1 MDEVSAPASQGPV
14 SDNDVPHRTSND
26 GDVLNPIGRIS
37 PNIDETAPE
46 TTSNNKH
53 LSCKSTTNFSTFNA
67 RTLAI
72 QGRLDELVAN
82 AISHSI
88 DIIAIQEH
96 RFFHPNED
104 RKYHTIGSHQL
115 VTSSAWKNSVNST
128 VGGVGFLLSSKAID
142 NLLKVDP
149 VSPRIMVLELKGN
162 PKTTIVCAYSPCN
175 TSSLDDIDDFY
186 TTLRSTIEQV
196 PLHNF
201 LVIAGDLNAK
211 LGPDEAKFSF
221 NSKTNRNGEMLIDF
235 LEEFNLFISNTSF
248 MKPKGQLWTFE
259 YPSGDRA
266 QLDYLIFRKKWRNS
280 VKDSR
285 AFSSFSSV
293 GSDHRI
299 VSSVVKLSL
308 RSSKKAKPHPMK
320 TIDWKEVS
328 SNPQMSKQ
336 FTLEVYNRFE
346 SLSSSEITTENVD
359 DVYDTLVK
367 STEDVA
373 LATLPKKR
381 SRTQAKPSHSV
392 GVIEARSRLQ
402 AVSLSYHR
410 SPSQSLKIQLIE
422 AKKKLDD
429 AYLNAEVDFI
439 NGKIGRLSQEHISKK
454 HHSAWK
460 TIKEISGKN
469 SGSSVRIKGGSSK
482 KRLESWL
489 SHFQKLLGKNAKTSD
504 SNTLPSVP
512 VSDTLGIDTSPFTIS
527 ELKSATRQLKGS
539 KAFGPDNIPAIIW
552 KDEKF
557 HTLLLNLCNHTLS
570 TSVAPKVWH
579 KSQIIPLPKKGDL
592 SLVTNYRG
600 ISLMAIAAKLYNK
613 MILNRIVPF
622 VEPLLRKNQ
631 NGFRRGR
638 STLSQ
643 ILCLRRI
650 IEESKLSNR
659 DLALVFVDFSKAF
672 DSVDRSK
679 MFDILKLY
687 GIPDKIIT
695 AIKVLYTDTSSTI
708 LTSDGETPPFSI
720 SSGILQGD
728 TLAPFLFIIVVDYV
742 LRMSLDTI
750 SDKGLEIKP
759 RQSSRHPAKY
769 LTDTDFADD
778 IALISNSLV
787 NAQCLLQSLEQ
798 ASNCVGLYLNESKTE
813 YVNKCMSD
821 SDFVI
826 KSLNNTLLKMVSD
839 YVYLGS
845 YISSSEKDFMTRKGM
860 AWTACNALHK
870 IWTSNLSRDFKL
882 KIFKAAIE
890 PILLYGSET
899 WTLSKRLEKRLDG
912 TYTRLLMRVQH
923 LSWKS
928 HPTKQMIYRNIPP
941 VSAIVK
947 SRRVQFAGHC
957 FRAEN
962 EIISTLLLW
971 KPSQSRGRSLSY
983 PAVISRDTGI
993 IEQDLGKVM
1002 VNREVWRS
1010 IVNSIISTK
1019 VEQ

>member
-1 MDEVSAPASQGPV
+1 
-14 SDNDVPHRTSND
+14 
-26 GDVLNPIGRIS
+26 
-37 PNIDETAPE
+37 
-46 TTSNNKH
+46 
-53 LSCKSTTNFSTFNA
+53 
-67 RTLAI
+67 
-72 QGRLDELVAN
+72 
-82 AISHSI
+82 
-88 DIIAIQEH
+88 
-96 RFFHPNED
+96 
-104 RKYHTIGSHQL
+104 
-115 VTSSAWKNSVNST
+115 
-128 VGGVGFLLSSKAID
+128 
-142 NLLKVDP
+142 
-149 VSPRIMVLELKGN
+149 
-162 PKTTIVCAYSPCN
+162 
-175 TSSLDDIDDFY
+175 
-186 TTLRSTIEQV
+186 
-196 PLHNF
+196 
-201 LVIAGDLNAK
+201 
-211 LGPDEAKFSF
+211 
-221 NSKTNRNGEMLIDF
+221 
-235 LEEFNLFISNTSF
+235 
-248 MKPKGQLWTFE
+248 
-259 YPSGDRA
+259 
-266 QLDYLIFRKKWRNS
+266 
-280 VKDSR
+280 
-285 AFSSFSSV
+285 
-293 GSDHRI
+293 
-299 VSSVVKLSL
+299 
-308 RSSKKAKPHPMK
+308 
-320 TIDWKEVS
+320 
-328 SNPQMSKQ
+328 MSKQ
-336 FTLEVYNRFE
+336 FTLEVYNRFA

-359 DVYDTLVK
+359 DVHDTLVK

-373 LATLPKKR
+373 LATLPKKK
-381 SRTQAKPSHSV
+381 SRTQAKPSHSS

-439 NGKIGRLSQEHISKK
+439 NGKISRLSQEHISKK
-454 HHSAWK
+454 HHLAWK

-504 SNTLPSVP
+504 SNALPSVP

-527 ELKSATRQLKGS
+527 ELKSATKQLKGS

-579 KSQIIPLPKKGDL
+579 QSQIIPLPKKGDL

-695 AIKVLYTDTSSTI
+695 AIKVLYTDTSSTV

-813 YVNKCMSD
+813 YVNKCISD

-923 LSWKS
+923 LSWKN
-928 HPTKQMIYRNIPP
+928 HPTKQLIYNNLPP
-941 VSAIVK
+941 VSTIVK

-957 FRAEN
+957 CRAEK

-1002 VNREVWRS
+1002 MDREVWRNV
-1010 IVNSIISTK
+1010 VNSIISTK
-1019 VEQ
+1019 FEQ

>member
-1 MDEVSAPASQGPV
+1 MEFTINCTRVPIPRGTTLYGIPVDEVSAPASQGPV
-14 SDNDVPHRTSND
+14 SDNDVPLGTSND
-26 GDVLNPIGRIS
+26 GNILNPTGRIS
-37 PNIDETAPE
+37 LDIEETAPE
-46 TTSNNKH
+46 TTIRKKH
-53 LSCKSTTNFSTFNA
+53 LSCKNATNFSTFNA
-67 RTLAI
+67 RTLVPP
-72 QGRLDELVAN
+72 GRLDELVAN
-82 AISHSI
+82 ATSHSI

-96 RFFHPNED
+96 RFYHPND
-104 RKYHTIGSHQL
+104 AHKYHTIGSHQL

-128 VGGVGFLLSSKAID
+128 VGGIGFLLSSKAIA
-142 NLLKVDP
+142 NLLSVETI
-149 VSPRIMVLELKGN
+149 SPRIMVLELEGN
-162 PKTTIVCAYSPCN
+162 PKTTIVCAYSPHN
-175 TSSLDDIDDFY
+175 SSPVNEIDEFY

-201 LVIAGDLNAK
+201 LAIAGDLNAK

-221 NSKTNRNGEMLIDF
+221 NSKTNRNGEMLSDF

-266 QLDYLIFRKKWRNS
+266 QLDYIIFRKKWRNS

-308 RSSKKAKPHPMK
+308 RSTKKAKPHPMK

-328 SNPQMSKQ
+328 SNSKMSKQ
-336 FTLEVYNRFE
+336 FTLEVYNKFE
-346 SLSSSEITTENVD
+346 SLSTSEITAENIE
-359 DVYDTLVK
+359 DVYNTLVK

-381 SRTQAKPSHSV
+381 SRTQAKPSHSS

-439 NGKIGRLSQEHISKK
+439 NGKISRLTHEHISKK
-454 HHSAWK
+454 HHLAWK

-469 SGSSVRIKGGSSK
+469 SGSSVQIKGGSSK

-489 SHFQKLLGKNAKTSD
+489 SHFQKLLGKNAKVSD

-512 VSDTLGIDTSPFTIS
+512 VSDTLGIDTSLFTTS
-527 ELKSATRQLKGS
+527 ELKTATKQLKGS

-570 TSVAPKVWH
+570 TSVAPKIWH
-579 KSQIIPLPKKGDL
+579 QSQIIPLPKKGDL

-613 MILNRIVPF
+613 MILNRLVPF

-679 MFDILKLY
+679 MFEILKLY
-687 GIPDKIIT
+687 GIPDKIIS
-695 AIKVLYTDTSSTI
+695 AIKVLYTNTSSTV
-708 LTSDGETPPFSI
+708 LTSDGETPAFSI

-759 RQSSRHPAKY
+759 RRSSRHPAKY

-813 YVNKCMSD
+813 YVNKCISD

-845 YISSSEKDFMTRKGM
+845 YISSSEKDFMARKGM

-882 KIFKAAIE
+882 EIFKAAIE
-890 PILLYGSET
+890 PILLYGSEN
-899 WTLSKRLEKRLDG
+899 
-912 TYTRLLMRVQH
+912 M
-923 LSWKS
+923 
-928 HPTKQMIYRNIPP
+928 
-941 VSAIVK
+941 
-947 SRRVQFAGHC
+947 
-957 FRAEN
+957 
-962 EIISTLLLW
+962 
-971 KPSQSRGRSLSY
+971 
-983 PAVISRDTGI
+983 DTI
-993 IEQDLGKVM
+993 
-1002 VNREVWRS
+1002 
-1010 IVNSIISTK
+1010 
-1019 VEQ
+1019 